1 MPIPNVHSKE
11 IGFEAGLY
19 LQAVAHGEQET
30 VMEVISQRASLWL
43 AALVPDLLMASFGP
57 SLREAS
63 LPHLGCSLVRFQHY
77 LLVTFFCVRIR
88 TQSMGA
94 VGGLKC

>member
-1 MPIPNVHSKE
+1 MYTQE
-11 IGFEAGLY
+11 IGLEAGLY
-19 LQAVAHGEQET
+19 LQAVAHGEQEI

-63 LPHLGCSLVRFQHY
+63 LPHLGCSLVRFQYY
-77 LLVTFFCVRIR
+77 LLVTIFVSDSGLSQWARL
-88 TQSMGA
+88 A
-94 VGGLKC
+94 V